1 MNGFRSRL
9 VSLTRKE
16 FRQLLRDRSNLAI
29 GILLPMVLILIFG
42 YGMSLDVKNAPV
54 AVVMEDASPTA
65 HEAVAGLQLSP
76 TIAPVLLGSMHDAEE
91 LMRERKVDGIVR
103 VPGDFSRRLAA
114 GDARIQLLVHGA
126 DAGRASIVLRYATS
140 LGIDHREARR
150 LSGMPVE
157 PPAPRPIGRW
167 IAAGAA
173 LVVVLAVTVT
183 LAVALDGNGSSA
195 AALHAS
201 TLPPPWKVSI
211 DVLNGS
217 GDINYTRRVASRVGS
232 FGYRIQHVTR
242 ANRFDYRETSVYFE
256 PGGGNLA
263 ERLASQ
269 LGGVPVHPLPGG
281 NNKRRLVVIVGPAHA
296 TG

>member
-1 MNGFRSRL
+1 M
-9 VSLTRKE
+9 E
-16 FRQLLRDRSNLAI
+16 LAR
-29 GILLPMVLILIFG
+29 P
-42 YGMSLDVKNAPV
+42 
-54 AVVMEDASPTA
+54 
-65 HEAVAGLQLSP
+65 
-76 TIAPVLLGSMHDAEE
+76 
-91 LMRERKVDGIVR
+91 
-103 VPGDFSRRLAA
+103 LAA
-114 GDARIQLLVHGA
+114 EPPAQTSPLTTLRLQRKLTVEEA
-126 DAGRASIVLRYATS
+126 AKRAALWPEQVEWLEEGKLYRFPGQDTAVLALLRYATS

-157 PPAPRPIGRW
+157 PPAPRPVGRW
-167 IAAGAA
+167 VAAGAA
-173 LVVVLAVTVT
+173 LTVVLAVSIT
-183 LAVALDGNGSSA
+183 LAIALGGGNGSSA

-242 ANRFDYRETSVYFE
+242 ASRFDYRETSVYFE
-256 PGGGNLA
+256 PGGVGLA

-281 NNKRRLVVIVGPAHA
+281 TNKRRLVVIVGPAHA